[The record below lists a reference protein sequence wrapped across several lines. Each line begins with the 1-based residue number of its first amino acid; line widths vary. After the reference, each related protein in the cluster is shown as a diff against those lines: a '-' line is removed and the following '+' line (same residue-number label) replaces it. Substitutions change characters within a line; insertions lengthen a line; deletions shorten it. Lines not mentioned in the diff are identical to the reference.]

1 MEESIHV
8 TFDENRKGTENLL
21 NPEEEEEF
29 KFYVST
35 QDEPSPSS
43 VEYED
48 DDDRPVSSS
57 RILHVNFSK
66 EPNQSNNQDNDV
78 QEKLAPLEEHVEEP
92 GGDIQQS
99 S

>member
-1 MEESIHV
+1 MEEIIHV
-8 TFDENRKGTENLL
+8 TFDENKKGTKNLL
-21 NPEEEEEF
+21 DPEEEEF
-29 KFYVST
+29 RFQVST

-43 VEYED
+43 VKYED